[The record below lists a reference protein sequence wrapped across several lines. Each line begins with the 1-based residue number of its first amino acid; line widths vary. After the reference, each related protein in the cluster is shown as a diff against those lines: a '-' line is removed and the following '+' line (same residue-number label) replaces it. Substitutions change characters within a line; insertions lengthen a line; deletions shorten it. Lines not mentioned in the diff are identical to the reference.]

1 MDINKKV
8 LNEVSKGAKM
18 GMDAIKFVSDKV
30 SDSRFQRVLN
40 VEYLKYKNVWA
51 ENEISASISDMLQP
65 YFKVN
70 HYPLGFIA
78 RHYLF
83 VLKWIYWKDFLMKI

>member
-1 MDINKKV
+1 MGGFIMDINKKV

-40 VEYLKYKNVWA
+40 VEYLKYKEIFNRVGNIEKGA
-51 ENEISASISDMLQP
+51 NECLRYS
-65 YFKVN
+65 KVSR
-70 HYPLGFIA
+70 I
-78 RHYLF
+78 
-83 VLKWIYWKDFLMKI
+83 

>member
-40 VEYLKYKNVWA
+40 V
-51 ENEISASISDMLQP
+51 
-65 YFKVN
+65 
-70 HYPLGFIA
+70 
-78 RHYLF
+78 RRR
-83 VLKWIYWKDFLMKI
+83 KI

>member
-8 LNEVSKGAKM
+8 LNEVSKGAQM

-40 VEYLKYKNVWA
+40 VEYLKYKEIFNRVGNIEKGA
-51 ENEISASISDMLQP
+51 NERLRYS
-65 YFKVN
+65 KVSR
-70 HYPLGFIA
+70 I
-78 RHYLF
+78 
-83 VLKWIYWKDFLMKI
+83 